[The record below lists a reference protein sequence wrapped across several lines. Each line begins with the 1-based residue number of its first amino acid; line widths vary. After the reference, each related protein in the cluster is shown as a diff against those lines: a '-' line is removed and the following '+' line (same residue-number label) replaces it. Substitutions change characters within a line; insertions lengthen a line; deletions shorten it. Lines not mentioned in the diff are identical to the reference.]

1 MVFLAYTLTNEY
13 MWKEIKGRV
22 VVLHFDSG
30 KYYSLNHTG
39 SLIWKSILNNVPLD
53 DIVEQLCSVYE
64 VERDTA
70 RADVHEMIHLF
81 QEKKNY
87 QKKVIRSK
95 ICQLTPS
102 CWFKDRIKY
111 AAYYILGNGNSNSG

>member
-81 QEKKNY
+81 QEKKII
-87 QKKVIRSK
+87 KKK
-95 ICQLTPS
+95 
-102 CWFKDRIKY
+102 
-111 AAYYILGNGNSNSG
+111 